1 MSVQIALDDKTNDLI
16 MLSNGR
22 GIARVSEGRYTI
34 QLVKNKLLTELGEWL
49 LDTSLGWVNSSDMEK
64 NKDLFE
70 LEVRAKRIILGT
82 VGVQQID
89 TFEMVFEERKL
100 TITFTA
106 KTIYG
111 IIDLTVPWSL

>member
-1 MSVQIALDDKTNDLI
+1 
-16 MLSNGR
+16 MLNGG

-34 QLVKNKLLTELGEWL
+34 QLVQNRLLTELGEWL
-49 LDTSLGWVNSSDMEK
+49 LNPTIGWINFSDMEK
-64 NKDLFE
+64 NKDLFD
-70 LEVRAKRIILGT
+70 LEVRAKKIILET

-89 TFEMVFEERKL
+89 TFELVLDKQRKL

-111 IIDLTVPWSL
+111 EISLTVPWSI